1 MPQVSRNQTP
11 RWALPRRL
19 LATENHMKKLE
30 QQPEAVQA
38 YFQDPKVKYAA

>member
-1 MPQVSRNQTP
+1 V
-11 RWALPRRL
+11 ALRTKAKLR

-30 QQPEAVQA
+30 QQPEAVRA

>member
-1 MPQVSRNQTP
+1 
-11 RWALPRRL
+11 
-19 LATENHMKKLE
+19 MKKLE